1 MAEQKAGPE
10 KNLGWLAFARK
21 VPRKAYWAALLLIA
35 AIALFTWR
43 FGALGKS
50 AALKL
55 TVQHSFSSAQ
65 IVVFIDDQAA
75 YTGKLS
81 GTAKR
86 RFGLRNG
93 AQGSFSH
100 TLHLRPGRHMVRV
113 QIRSTDGYAESSESP
128 MDFAAGKERQ
138 LAVNADRRLSNMKMN
153 WQVPETTG
161 TDAVPT
167 WYQGYFAS
175 LSLTVSGSVVSALFG
190 YLVQQMIAVMR
201 KGKPDQ
207 AV

>member
-1 MAEQKAGPE
+1 MK
-10 KNLGWLAFARK
+10 GWLAFARK
-21 VPRKAYWAALLLIA
+21 VPRKAYWAAFLLIA

-50 AALKL
+50 ASLKL
-55 TVQHSFSSAQ
+55 NVQHSFTSAQ
-65 IVVFIDDQAA
+65 IAVFIDDQAA
-75 YTGKLS
+75 YTGKLN

-86 RFGLRNG
+86 KFGFRNG

-113 QIRSTDGYAESSESP
+113 QIRSNDGYSDSSESP
-128 MDFAAGKERQ
+128 MDFASGKERM
-138 LAVNADRRLSNMKMN
+138 LAVNADRRLASMKMN
-153 WQVPETTG
+153 WQAPETNG

-190 YLVQQMIAVMR
+190 YLVQQLLSVMR
-201 KGKPDQ
+201 KGKADQ